1 MTIDLFKR
9 KLLYKFYKKIPFH
22 EIVPADIDID
32 VVMPVIRKDIKILP
46 LCLQGIR
53 RCIPHRIDNIYIVAP
68 DDFEIKSFC
77 KNNNLIYVDE
87 SSVLGYAPERL
98 NLGVSNPDGRITD
111 RSGWLFQQLIKLSGK
126 IGTRQHYFCIDAD
139 HILLQSHTL
148 ISSKNKFVFYLSP
161 EFHKPYYVNIE
172 KLIKKDI
179 ANKSVFSYVAHKMFF
194 DKNVINK
201 LHAEIEQ
208 NNGMRWD
215 KAILSMYDRTQ
226 VSGFS
231 EFELYGNYIDLKHK
245 HLRPWLHRQLEYD
258 RVDSYEN
265 LVDLYG
271 IKNMSITFPKY
282 I

>member
-1 MTIDLFKR
+1 MTIASFKR
-9 KLLYKFYKKIPFH
+9 KLLFKFYEKIPFH

-53 RCIPHRIDNIYIVAP
+53 RCVPHRIDNIYIVAP

-77 KNNNLIYVDE
+77 KDNNLIYVDE
-87 SSVLGYAPERL
+87 CSVLGYSPEKL
-98 NLGVSNPDGRITD
+98 NLRVSNADGRIVD

-126 IGTRQHYFCIDAD
+126 IGTSRYYLCIDAD
-139 HILLQSHTL
+139 HILLQNHTL
-148 ISSKNKFVFYLSP
+148 ISRKNKFVFYLSP

-172 KLIKKDI
+172 KLMKKDI
-179 ANKSVFSYVAHKMFF
+179 ANKSVFSYVTHKMIF
-194 DKNVINK
+194 DKDVINK
-201 LHAEIEQ
+201 LHAEIEHK
-208 NNGMRWD
+208 NGIRWD
-215 KAILSMYDRTQ
+215 KAILDTYDRTQ
-226 VSGFS
+226 GAGFS

-245 HLRPWLHRQLEYD
+245 HLRPWLHKLMKYD
-258 RVDSYEN
+258 KVNSYEN